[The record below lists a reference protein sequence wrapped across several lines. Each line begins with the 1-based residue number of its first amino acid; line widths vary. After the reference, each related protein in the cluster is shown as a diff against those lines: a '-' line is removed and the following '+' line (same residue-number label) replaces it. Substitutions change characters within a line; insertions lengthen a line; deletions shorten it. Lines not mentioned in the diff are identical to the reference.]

1 MADLPEDVPPQLV
14 IRIRAGLM
22 QVHSKKLEG
31 LSTEDCLR
39 QSYDVC
45 ASACYNALAPL
56 TDDLLRE
63 QIPAWIFHWCVE
75 KQWIIYPLERG
86 VIRVMSLSDP
96 WISPTEKI
104 PDAELIVSIGKYKV
118 DPDTKNDLLKRLESR
133 IVHWQAEAL
142 KLEEKDHPTVPL
154 RAAPIT
160 QVASFDVIGP
170 GGNADFWSKLAEQFE
185 RVDDPRDS
193 VRAYWCL
200 MPDGQ
205 PTRWDVRALR
215 NETLG
220 QRDTLE
226 ALCRTGGYRL
236 NPTEDSLY
244 AWLEELRKRG
254 MAEDLSGTET
264 MKDKREERVEMQTG
278 VARSLKNAS
287 SRLARV
293 LQSETI
299 EHGRDSRPTKPR
311 QEHLRDEKP
320 IDHEPS
326 AAANSANPS
335 ANIPEQRNHLVE
347 NFKAKA
353 REAGIKVTDEM
364 IAKAA
369 NPGKWNTRTPVTW
382 WKRNDPKSKPA
393 YDTLIRKLLGKEPSS
408 IWPSKNQK

>member
-1 MADLPEDVPPQLV
+1 
-14 IRIRAGLM
+14 
-22 QVHSKKLEG
+22 
-31 LSTEDCLR
+31 
-39 QSYDVC
+39 
-45 ASACYNALAPL
+45 
-56 TDDLLRE
+56 
-63 QIPAWIFHWCVE
+63 
-75 KQWIIYPLERG
+75 
-86 VIRVMSLSDP
+86 
-96 WISPTEKI
+96 
-104 PDAELIVSIGKYKV
+104 
-118 DPDTKNDLLKRLESR
+118 
-133 IVHWQAEAL
+133 
-142 KLEEKDHPTVPL
+142 
-154 RAAPIT
+154 
-160 QVASFDVIGP
+160 
-170 GGNADFWSKLAEQFE
+170 
-185 RVDDPRDS
+185 
-193 VRAYWCL
+193 
-200 MPDGQ
+200 
-205 PTRWDVRALR
+205 
-215 NETLG
+215 
-220 QRDTLE
+220 
-226 ALCRTGGYRL
+226 
-236 NPTEDSLY
+236 
-244 AWLEELRKRG
+244 
-254 MAEDLSGTET
+254 